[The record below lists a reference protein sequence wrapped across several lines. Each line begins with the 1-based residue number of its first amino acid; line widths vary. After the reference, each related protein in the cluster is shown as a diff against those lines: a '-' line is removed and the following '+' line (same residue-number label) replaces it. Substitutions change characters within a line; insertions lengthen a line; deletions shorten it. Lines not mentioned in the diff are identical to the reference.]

1 MNIGTRKYIL
11 TGRTPMLGSNP
22 ANPQIYEQFIQSK
35 IADLRKGEEEKNMLP
50 TEEQLKEMEKDI
62 RAQGFTVFLR
72 DGDNLV
78 ISGHV
83 IKGFFKAAL
92 TTLKGQL
99 NIGSP
104 KSKID
109 ELLFVGENYIPLT
122 RKDGTPI
129 TKPDKICERSLRCET
144 MQGPRVSLASSEQVD
159 EWQVAVTLTLID
171 NSGTAKSK
179 PLTWD
184 VIEECLN
191 YGYFKGLGQWRNS
204 GLGSFTWEQVQ

>member
-1 MNIGTRKYIL
+1 MNISTRKYIL
-11 TGRTPMLGSNP
+11 TGKNPMLGSCP
-22 ANPQIYEQFIQSK
+22 ANAEIYKNFIANK
-35 IADLRKGEEEKNMLP
+35 IADLHKGEEEASMLP
-50 TEEQLKEMEKDI
+50 TPEQLNEEEDKI
-62 RAQGFTVFLR
+62 RQQGFTVFLR

-83 IKGFFKAAL
+83 VKGFFKAAL

-129 TKPDKICERSLRCET
+129 TKPDRICERSLRAET
-144 MQGPRVSLASSEQVD
+144 MQGPRVSLAASEMVD
-159 EWQVAVTLTLID
+159 EWQIEVTLTLVE
-171 NSGTAKSK
+171 NQGSAKSK
-179 PLTWD
+179 PLTWEAVED
-184 VIEECLN
+184 CLN
-191 YGYFKGLGQWRNS
+191 YGALKGLGQWRNS
-204 GLGSFTWEQVQ
+204 GLGSFTFERVE